1 MLLALTGLLACA
13 GCALRLCESCADT
26 RAPAPDV
33 VATGRADFV
42 RACASC
48 HGVDGRGA
56 GPVAAA
62 LRTPPGDL
70 TALTQRTGGSFPRER
85 VIRVLTGDLVVTA
98 HGSREMPVWSERFAP
113 SDFAATAAAAI
124 YARWWL
130 ETLASYLESIQRPAP
145 AGMSGGPSR

>member
-1 MLLALTGLLACA
+1 MLLALMGLLACA
-13 GCALRLCESCADT
+13 GCALRLCKSCADT
-26 RAPAPDV
+26 RAPDV
-33 VATGRADFV
+33 VATDREEFV

-62 LRTPPGDL
+62 LRTPPADL
-70 TALTQRTGGSFPRER
+70 TVLAERAGGRFPRAR
-85 VIRVLTGDLVVTA
+85 VIGVLTGDLAVTA

-124 YARWWL
+124 YARRWL
-130 ETLASYLESIQRPAP
+130 ETIASYLDSIQRPTA
-145 AGMSGGPSR
+145 ADMSSGPSH